1 MPLTVNDDTS
11 LLDGNGNQVEFV
23 DGDGNAVE
31 VGFTTDD
38 WNIYTFANGEL
49 ISTVNHW
56 GGEHYWTSWDGT
68 EYKNVDMGFHFH
80 DQNWNSIANS
90 GSHDSYRFDED
101 GELVHIQTSSHS
113 GFTIT
118 EGIDAEG
125 GPLSLLIEKGVDT
138 LLTDIEIGDDTYS
151 FADISEVRL
160 EQRSFEGLAAHNPHN
175 EEYFEPWEDD
185 SEVYEFFVPVSDDGH
200 VERLGRAEVRNGFIE
215 VYDPNWQQLG
225 RLLAGD
231 GATAETI
238 DAQFLV
244 F

>member
-1 MPLTVNDDTS
+1 MVALVWYLGSVETRGFIEVRNSDWETVARIADASALLDAQQVDAMINGFEAAWNSVKAYMPLTVNDDTS

-125 GPLSLLIEKGVDT
+125 GPLSLLIEK
-138 LLTDIEIGDDTYS
+138 E
-151 FADISEVRL
+151 
-160 EQRSFEGLAAHNPHN
+160 
-175 EEYFEPWEDD
+175 
-185 SEVYEFFVPVSDDGH
+185 
-200 VERLGRAEVRNGFIE
+200 
-215 VYDPNWQQLG
+215 
-225 RLLAGD
+225 
-231 GATAETI
+231 
-238 DAQFLV
+238 
-244 F
+244 